1 MGAIK
6 HVIAHYRCHHNQ
18 LRPSM
23 HVCLYVPV
31 WRVYMRVS
39 TAGIAP
45 VEAAAALLM
54 ALSSGQKVPASAAD
68 FATFGLK
75 NAYINGGG
83 S

>member
-1 MGAIK
+1 
-6 HVIAHYRCHHNQ
+6 
-18 LRPSM
+18 M
-23 HVCLYVPV
+23 HVCLCVPV

-83 S
+83 SWIFSVFDIRSEQETIL